1 MILDAPIILTPA
13 RRGRGVE
20 AAVGPAPRVD
30 YLELTATLGA
40 ELLYAPG
47 REVGRVGLLEG
58 RLGLDVRQGVAAARR
73 GASAFVSFTEGV
85 ALPLAFA
92 DIGRTPHVAVVH
104 HALRR
109 RTRLFQRTTG
119 FLHHIDRIVVLARS
133 QERYL
138 REQIRIPPERVRFVH
153 DKVDHRF
160 WMPGGEPS
168 DGSVL
173 SVGAE
178 GRDYETLVAAVGTLG
193 VPTVVVAGSL
203 WTDADR
209 RFAAD
214 APANVT
220 VRSGLSFVVLRELY
234 DRAAVIAVPLQAGLQ
249 YAAGVNAVLEA
260 MAMGKALVVSA
271 TPGIADYVEDGV
283 TARLVPPG
291 DPSRLRVVLSEL
303 LSDHGQRA
311 ALGARARAVVEGGR
325 NLDGF
330 VRALAQTVQD
340 VMPGAPRLRAGL
352 PDAL

>member
-1 MILDAPIILTPA
+1 VNLVPVILTPA
-13 RRGRGVE
+13 RRGRGAE

-30 YLELTATLGA
+30 YLELAATLGA

-47 REVGRVGLLEG
+47 PEVGSAGPLEA
-58 RLGLDVRQGVAAARR
+58 RLGLDARQGVAAARR
-73 GASAFVSFTEGV
+73 GASVFISFTEGV

-92 DIGRTPHVAVVH
+92 DGGRTPHVALVH

-119 FLHHIDRIVVLARS
+119 FLHRIDRIVVLARS

-138 REQIRIPPERVRFVH
+138 LEQAKVCPQRVRFVH

-160 WMPGGEPS
+160 WMSRGVPT
-168 DGSVL
+168 DGSVV

-178 GRDYETLVAAVGTLG
+178 GRDYQTLVAAVSKLG
-193 VPTVVVAGSL
+193 VPTVIVAGSL
-203 WTDADR
+203 WAEADR
-209 RFAAD
+209 RFAED
-214 APANVT
+214 APANVS
-220 VRSGLSFVVLRELY
+220 VRNALTFVALRELY
-234 DRAAVIAVPLQAGLQ
+234 ERAAVVVVPLRAGLQ

-271 TPGIADYVEDGV
+271 TPGIADYVEDEV

-291 DPSRLRVVLSEL
+291 DQASLRAVVAEL
-303 LSDHGQRA
+303 LKDHEQRA
-311 ALGARARAVVEGGR
+311 ALGARARALVEGGR

-330 VRALAQTVQD
+330 VEVLAQIAQD
-340 VMPGAPRLRAGL
+340 AIEGPDLRR
-352 PDAL
+352 

>member
-1 MILDAPIILTPA
+1 MSLDAPVILTPA
-13 RRGRGVE
+13 PRRRGVE
-20 AAVGPAPRVD
+20 AAIEPAPRVD
-30 YLELTATLGA
+30 YVELTAALGA
-40 ELLYAPG
+40 ELLYAPKPG
-47 REVGRVGLLEG
+47 VGRVGRLEG
-58 RLGLDVRQGVAAARR
+58 RLGLDLRQGVAAARR
-73 GASAFVSFTEGV
+73 GASAFLSFTEGV

-92 DIGRTPHVAVVH
+92 DAGRTPHVALVH

-109 RTRLFQRTTG
+109 RTRLYQRTTA
-119 FLHHIDRIVVLARS
+119 FLHRIDRILVLARS

-138 REQIRIPPERVRFVH
+138 REQVKIPPERVRFIH

-160 WMPGGEPS
+160 WRPAGGPS

-178 GRDYETLVAAVGTLG
+178 GRDYQTLVAAVDTLG
-193 VPTVVVAGSL
+193 VRTVVVAGSL

-209 RFAAD
+209 RFAAY
-214 APANVT
+214 APTNVT
-220 VRSGLSFVVLRELY
+220 VRSDLSFLALRELY
-234 DRAAVIAVPLQAGLQ
+234 DRAAVVVVPLRFGLQ

-271 TPGIADYVEDGV
+271 TPGIADYVEDEI

-291 DPSRLRVVLSEL
+291 DPSRLRAVVSEL

-311 ALGARARAVVEGGR
+311 ALGARARSVVEEGR

-330 VRALAQTVQD
+330 VRAVVQNVQD
-340 VMPGAPRLRAGL
+340 VMHETRHPWPKTG
-352 PDAL
+352 

>member
-1 MILDAPIILTPA
+1 MMEPIILTPA
-13 RRGRGVE
+13 RQGHGAE
-20 AAVGPAPRVD
+20 AALGPAPRVD
-30 YLELTATLGA
+30 YIELTATLGA

-47 REVGRVGLLEG
+47 PEVGRVGQLEE

-73 GASAFVSFTEGV
+73 GASAFLSFTESV
-85 ALPLAFA
+85 VLPLAFA
-92 DIGRTPHVAVVH
+92 DAGRTPHVAVVH
-104 HALRR
+104 NAFRR
-109 RTRLFQRTTG
+109 RMRFFQRTTG

-133 QERYL
+133 HERYL
-138 REQIRIPPERVRFVH
+138 REQVQIPAERLRFIH

-160 WMPGGEPS
+160 WIPGGSPS

-178 GRDYETLVAAVGTLG
+178 GRDYPTLVAAVRTLG
-193 VPTVVVAGSL
+193 TPTVIVASSL
-203 WTDADR
+203 WNEADR

-220 VRSGLSFVVLRELY
+220 VRSGLSFAALRELY
-234 DRAAVIAVPLQAGLQ
+234 DRAAVIVVPLQAGLQ

-271 TPGIADYVEDGV
+271 TPGIVDYVEEGL

-291 DPSRLRVVLSEL
+291 DPRRLRDVVSEL

-311 ALGARARAVVEGGR
+311 ALGARARSVVEGGR

-330 VRALAQTVQD
+330 VRALAQTVEAI
-340 VMPGAPRLRAGL
+340 VPGAPRLRAGL